1 MATGTIQKIIT
12 PFIRPFYQGIGHIL
26 MFHRICDDAGRIR
39 VPGAANI
46 EYTPDNFS
54 SLLDQLQNAGY
65 RTISLDELSEIL
77 PTRRKVP
84 EFIVITFDDGYADNF
99 TTAYPILKERNI
111 PFSIYVTT
119 SFPDEK
125 AVIWWYIL
133 EDMINQN
140 QVIEFGYKDK
150 EYRFDTSNPQ
160 GKLQFGSTVRRL
172 MKSSSMEDLMVLVQK
187 VIIDQ
192 GIDPLQ
198 KVKELSLTW
207 DQLNNL
213 TKEPLATIGAHTMNH
228 LLLKELPV
236 EIAKKEIYSGRSR
249 LEEKL
254 GVDIQHFAYPFGG
267 KAAAG
272 SREFQLVKE
281 AVFKT
286 ATTTRQANIFP
297 EHKAHMECLPRLDM
311 GLYPNYSSLK
321 PALDGWVPARMN
333 RFKRVVTE

>member
-1 MATGTIQKIIT
+1 MATGRIQKIIT
-12 PFIRPFYQGIGHIL
+12 PLIRPFYQGIGHIL

-46 EYTPDNFS
+46 EYPPAKFAC
-54 SLLDQLQNAGY
+54 LLDQLQNAGY
-65 RTISLDELSEIL
+65 QFISLDELSGIL
-77 PTRRKVP
+77 LTRNKVP

-111 PFSIYVTT
+111 PFSIYVTA

-140 QVIEFGYKDK
+140 RVIEFGYKGK
-150 EYRFDTSNPQ
+150 EYRFDTSNPE
-160 GKLQFGSTVRRL
+160 GKQQFGSSVRML
-172 MKSSSMEDLMVLVQK
+172 MKSSSIEDLLALVQK
-187 VIIDQ
+187 VMIDQ

-198 KVKELSLTW
+198 KVRELSLSW
-207 DQLNNL
+207 DQLKIL
-213 TKEPLATIGAHTMNH
+213 SKEPLATIGAHTMNH

-236 EIAKKEIYSGRSR
+236 ELAKEEIYSGRSI

-254 GVDIQHFAYPFGG
+254 GVKVHHFAYPFGG

-272 SREFQLVKE
+272 SREFQIVRE
-281 AVFKT
+281 AGFKT

-297 EHKAHMECLPRLDM
+297 DHKAHMECLPRLDM
-311 GLYPNYSSLK
+311 GSYPDYSSLK
-321 PALDGWVPARMN
+321 PALDGWVPARIN
-333 RFKRVVTE
+333 RFKRVVTG

>member
-1 MATGTIQKIIT
+1 MATELIQKIIT
-12 PFIRPFYQGIGHIL
+12 TFIRPFYKGIGHIL

-46 EYTPDNFS
+46 EYPPAKFA

-65 RTISLDELSEIL
+65 RFISLNELSGIL
-77 PTRRKVP
+77 LTPRKVP
-84 EFIVITFDDGYADNF
+84 EFIVITFDDGYSDNF

-140 QVIEFGYKDK
+140 RVIEFGFKGK

-160 GKLQFGSTVRRL
+160 GKEHFGSTVRML
-172 MKSSSMEDLMVLVQK
+172 MKSSSMEDLIALVQK

-198 KVKELSLTW
+198 KVRELSLTW
-207 DQLNNL
+207 DQLNIL
-213 TKEPLATIGAHTMNH
+213 SKEPLATIGAHTMNH
-228 LLLKELPV
+228 LLLKELPI
-236 EIAKKEIYSGRSR
+236 EIAKEEIYSGRSR

-254 GVDIQHFAYPFGG
+254 GVKVHHFAYPFGG

-272 SREFQLVKE
+272 FREFQLVRE
-281 AVFKT
+281 AGFKS
-286 ATTTRQANIFP
+286 ATTTRPANIFP

-311 GLYPNYSSLK
+311 GSYPNYSSLK

>member
-1 MATGTIQKIIT
+1 MAIGTIQKIIT

-46 EYTPDNFS
+46 EYPPSKFA
-54 SLLDQLQNAGY
+54 SLLDQLQNAGFQF
-65 RTISLDELSEIL
+65 ISLDELSGIL
-77 PTRRKVP
+77 LTQRKVP

-99 TTAYPILKERNI
+99 TAAYPILKERNI

-140 QVIEFGYKDK
+140 QVIEFGFKGK
-150 EYRFDTSNPQ
+150 EYRFDTSNLQ
-160 GKLQFGSTVRRL
+160 GKQQFGSTVRML
-172 MKSSSMEDLMVLVQK
+172 MKSSSLQDLMALVQK

-198 KVKELSLTW
+198 KVRELSLSW
-207 DQLNNL
+207 DQLNIL
-213 TKEPLATIGAHTMNH
+213 SKEPLVTIGAHTMNH

-236 EIAKKEIYSGRSR
+236 EIAEEEIYSGRSR

-254 GVDIQHFAYPFGG
+254 GVKVHHFAYPFGG

-272 SREFQLVKE
+272 PREFQLVRE
-281 AVFKT
+281 AGFKT

-297 EHKAHMECLPRLDM
+297 EHKAHLECLPRLDM
-311 GLYPNYSSLK
+311 GSYPYYSSLK
-321 PALDGWVPARMN
+321 TALDGWVPARRN

>member
-1 MATGTIQKIIT
+1 MATGRIQKIIT
-12 PFIRPFYQGIGHIL
+12 PLIRPFYQGIGHIL

-46 EYTPDNFS
+46 EYPPAKFAC
-54 SLLDQLQNAGY
+54 LLDQLQNAGY
-65 RTISLDELSEIL
+65 QFISLDELSGIL
-77 PTRRKVP
+77 LTRKKVP

-140 QVIEFGYKDK
+140 RVIEFGYKGK
-150 EYRFDTSNPQ
+150 EYRFDTSNPE
-160 GKLQFGSTVRRL
+160 GKQQFGSSVRML
-172 MKSSSMEDLMVLVQK
+172 MKSSPIEDLMALVQK

-198 KVKELSLTW
+198 KVRELSLSW
-207 DQLNNL
+207 DQLNIL
-213 TKEPLATIGAHTMNH
+213 SKEPLATIGAHTMNH

-236 EIAKKEIYSGRSR
+236 EIAKEEIYSGRSI
-249 LEEKL
+249 LVEKL
-254 GVDIQHFAYPFGG
+254 GVKVHHFAYPFGG

-272 SREFQLVKE
+272 SREFQLVRE
-281 AVFKT
+281 AGFKT

-311 GLYPNYSSLK
+311 GSYPDYSSLK
-321 PALDGWVPARMN
+321 PALDGWSPARMN
-333 RFKRVVTE
+333 RFKRVVTK